1 MEAFKK
7 SSCLWATLKLH
18 WFQQPFF
25 NGKHEAMLHLQI
37 PLANAVREEN
47 EPVSKNFK
55 PYQLH
60 KKKIYINNLYSCERH
75 P

>member
-47 EPVSKNFK
+47 EPV
-55 PYQLH
+55 
-60 KKKIYINNLYSCERH
+60 
-75 P
+75 